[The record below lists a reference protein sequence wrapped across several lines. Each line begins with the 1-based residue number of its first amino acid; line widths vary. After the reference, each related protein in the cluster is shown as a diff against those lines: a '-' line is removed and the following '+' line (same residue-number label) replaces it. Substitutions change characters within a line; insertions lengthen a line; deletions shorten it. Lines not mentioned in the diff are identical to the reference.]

1 MENMAELL
9 SETDITEAL
18 NKLPYWQRAG
28 DALERT
34 AELADFPQAI
44 AVVNRVADLAEG
56 ANHHPDMDIRWR
68 TVTFR
73 CRTHSAGGIT
83 GKDVSLAEQIDNT
96 IDAL

>member
-1 MENMAELL
+1 MEHMAELL
-9 SETDITEAL
+9 SETEISEAL
-18 NKLPYWQRAG
+18 NKLPYWQLAG

-44 AVVNRVADLAEG
+44 AVVNRVAEIAES

-68 TVTFR
+68 AVTFR
-73 CRTHSAGGIT
+73 CSTHSAGGIT
-83 GKDVSLAEQIDNT
+83 GKDVALAERIDNT